1 MSRGKHVKKNAH
13 RFLRR
18 VVRLCLVMMCFLTL
32 SVALLAWHSG
42 EQLSSATVTA
52 LMGGWCGELLMSLL
66 KRRLEREETEVKS
79 NDKSNDF
86 EGESI

>member
-1 MSRGKHVKKNAH
+1 MKKGKHVKERTH

-18 VVRLCLVMMCFLTL
+18 VVRLCLGMMCFLTL

-66 KRRLEREETEVKS
+66 KRRFERAEEKTTNNGE
-79 NDKSNDF
+79 
-86 EGESI
+86 ESI